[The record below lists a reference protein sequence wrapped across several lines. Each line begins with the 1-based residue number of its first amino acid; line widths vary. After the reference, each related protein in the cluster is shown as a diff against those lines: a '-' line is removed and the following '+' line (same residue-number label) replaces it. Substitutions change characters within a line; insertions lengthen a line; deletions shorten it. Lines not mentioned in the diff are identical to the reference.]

1 MADLHIGSSMWVAL
15 LTIILV
21 VVGLIYALL
30 WYFKRADCLTE
41 EDRLHIEKAKVA
53 WIGATA
59 LGVLALVAHKRDG
72 MRASS
77 GSASLI

>member
-1 MADLHIGSSMWVAL
+1 MQSHPSNWVVILAV
-15 LTIILV
+15 ILV
-21 VVGLIYALL
+21 VVGLVYALL

-59 LGVLALVAHKRDG
+59 LGVLALVACKKDKMWG
-72 MRASS
+72 SS
-77 GSASLI
+77 GGSASLI